1 MSIKGGTGGSG
12 SGISGALGGITSLG
26 QLVQLLK
33 PYFLPS
39 SYSQPPFASTN
50 TGHRAVINPVQQTVV
65 TMVAGTYT
73 WIFPN
78 PWNGPPVVTLTPVG
92 APPAAGTTV
101 NLGAAPTTKS
111 VTIVS
116 TSNADVRAVHII
128 AQGNPT

>member
-1 MSIKGGTGGSG
+1 MMSKPPPGGQR
-12 SGISGALGGITSLG
+12 SGIAGALGGITSLG

-33 PYFLPS
+33 PHFLPS
-39 SYSQPPFASTN
+39 SYAQPPLASTN
-50 TGHRAVINPVQQTVV
+50 TGHRAVVNPVQQTVV

-78 PWNGPPVVTLTPVG
+78 PWNTPPVVTITPVG

-101 NLGAAPTTKS
+101 NLGAAPTVTS
-111 VTIVS
+111 VSIVS
-116 TSNADVRAVHII
+116 TSNLDVRAVHII